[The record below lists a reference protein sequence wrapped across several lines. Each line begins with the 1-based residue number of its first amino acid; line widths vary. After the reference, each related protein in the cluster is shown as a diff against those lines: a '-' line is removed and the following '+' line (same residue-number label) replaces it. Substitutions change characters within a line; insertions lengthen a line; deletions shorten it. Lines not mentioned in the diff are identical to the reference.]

1 MKKLIMILGTV
12 SIAMSAI
19 FVRMSSA
26 PSIVLVF
33 YRMLFAVLI
42 LIPMLVIKFREE
54 IKRLKMRDILWCA
67 CGGLFLG
74 LHFTVFFESLKYTSI
89 AASVVLVNME
99 AFIVSITLVL
109 WCGEKIPRKGIL
121 GIAAVFLGT
130 VLIAVSDMGNGSNVV
145 FGDALALLGA
155 FFASAYTLIGRSCR
169 THISTSV
176 YTCFVYG
183 FACLTVCI
191 GMLVSGTSFTGYAV
205 MDYGAAFGMTI
216 FCTFFG
222 HSVYSWG
229 LKYLSASYIS
239 TVKLME
245 SFFSAL
251 FGFFIFGEVPA
262 ALVILGGVIAIGGVA
277 AYSQV
282 DTARGVDASGNVDT
296 ARGVDTSE
304 NVDTAKSM
312 NAAKGLK
319 QK

>member
-1 MKKLIMILGTV
+1 MMKKLIMILGTV

-19 FVRMSSA
+19 FVRMASA

-42 LIPMLVIKFREE
+42 LFPVLLVKFRAE
-54 IKRLKMRDILWCA
+54 IKQLKIRDILFCA

-99 AFIVSITLVL
+99 AFIVSLTLVL
-109 WCGEKIPRKGIL
+109 WFREKIPMRGVL
-121 GIAAVFLGT
+121 GIGAVFFGT
-130 VLIAVSDMGNGSNVV
+130 VLIAVSDMGSGSNVV
-145 FGDALALLGA
+145 FGDILALLGA
-155 FFASAYTLIGRSCR
+155 FFASAYTLFGRSCR

-191 GMLVSGTSFTGYAV
+191 AMIVSGTSFIGYGPIN
-205 MDYGAAFGMTI
+205 YGAAFGMTI

-239 TVKLME
+239 TVKLLE

-262 ALVILGGVIAIGGVA
+262 VLVIVGGVVAIGGVA

-282 DTARGVDASGNVDT
+282 DTARRAN
-296 ARGVDTSE
+296 SE
-304 NVDTAKSM
+304 EHMEPVR
-312 NAAKGLK
+312 
-319 QK
+319 

>member
-54 IKRLKMRDILWCA
+54 IKKLKIRDILWCA

-74 LHFTVFFESLKYTSI
+74 LHFTAFFESLKYTSI

-99 AFIVSITLVL
+99 AFIVSISLVL
-109 WCGEKIPRKGIL
+109 WCGEKIPRKGIF
-121 GIAAVFLGT
+121 GIGAVFLGT
-130 VLIAVSDMGNGSNVV
+130 VLIAVSDMGSGSNVI

-183 FACLTVCI
+183 FACLTVCV
-191 GMLVSGTSFTGYAV
+191 GMLFSGTPFTGYA
-205 MDYGAAFGMTI
+205 MADYGAAFGMTI

-282 DTARGVDASGNVDT
+282 DTARDTDTSRSVDAAGNMKAVRSVGITGGAD
-296 ARGVDTSE
+296 AE
-304 NVDTAKSM
+304 
-312 NAAKGLK
+312 KGLK